1 MKLISGLN
9 LCANPVPKRLFQFRI
24 GSGSGHNFRIRPV
37 PDPQHWVKFFYA
49 TWIRIRFKT
58 TSVADPGFLSRI
70 LIYTHPGSRF
80 IPIPD
85 PGEEKNLAQ
94 FLMNFPGV
102 KKAPNPG
109 SGSATLKTTRQ
120 NCALMHP
127 GSRNPVPGS
136 RIQKQKQNRG
146 IENKYVLG
154 FGIRDPGSEKNTG

>member
-70 LIYTHPGSRF
+70 LIYTYPGSRF

-94 FLMNFPGV
+94 FLMNTENYSS
-102 KKAPNPG
+102 KLRSHA
-109 SGSATLKTTRQ
+109 
-120 NCALMHP
+120 
-127 GSRNPVPGS
+127 SRISEPGS
-136 RIQKQKQNRG
+136 RI
-146 IENKYVLG
+146 L
-154 FGIRDPGSEKNTG
+154 DPKTEAK